1 MEHEAS
7 GSPKV
12 RDNVGCI
19 LGAAVG
25 DAMGLVC
32 EGLSRRR
39 QIKMYP
45 ELSAYKLLP
54 FGKS

>member
-7 GSPKV
+7 GSRKV

-19 LGAAVG
+19 LGTAVG

-45 ELSAYKLLP
+45 ELSGYKLLP